1 MVYPL
6 MRMDHARRKKYAMVA
21 CFFHAI
27 SAFLIFT
34 SEANHFLVLPIL
46 TQTITQFIIHHESVS
61 YLVNFAP
68 FVTALLQLLM
78 FAIHIYSII
87 AFAEQRQAYSRWNP
101 QYLKRMV
108 GFSTKQTDRNKI
120 NWVQKFF
127 ECCGVF
133 GYEDWLFLTA
143 SNNLL
148 ESNLVINK
156 YQWSHCTRNG
166 CYLPHSCCKS
176 NQLKCSPLILLQN
189 FTKMKKLAN
198 VEPKNGCLDE
208 IKRRLTI
215 ILLVAFSIINF
226 VIQCI
231 ALVYSQI
238 TCTSYYMVSH
248 CDAQDSAAILPAWIL
263 PFPPPYPQTIVKKCQ
278 ELLKQGHGYRELVT

>member
-1 MVYPL
+1 
-6 MRMDHARRKKYAMVA
+6 
-21 CFFHAI
+21 
-27 SAFLIFT
+27 
-34 SEANHFLVLPIL
+34 
-46 TQTITQFIIHHESVS
+46 
-61 YLVNFAP
+61 
-68 FVTALLQLLM
+68 M

-101 QYLKRMV
+101 QYLKKSKV
-108 GFSTKQTDRNKI
+108 GKRRAKEWFY
-120 NWVQKFF
+120 F
-127 ECCGVF
+127 
-133 GYEDWLFLTA
+133 A
-143 SNNLL
+143 
-148 ESNLVINK
+148 
-156 YQWSHCTRNG
+156 
-166 CYLPHSCCKS
+166 
-176 NQLKCSPLILLQN
+176 
-189 FTKMKKLAN
+189 
-198 VEPKNGCLDE
+198 GCLDE